1 MFIHARISSN
11 IYCVTDMTNDLK
23 NRQILHSDTE
33 FTEWQ
38 YILISLQNKC
48 LIQPQI
54 QRFSLHLNRCL
65 QTSSIPLLAFARFPS
80 FPPKFFP
87 SWHEDITPLIWLE
100 ALNNNFLF
108 FNSIYHYFWF
118 SPISPSHFFDLVST
132 IMISKDCSTSIAV
145 SRFSNYESLR
155 KMLEEQKMALELF
168 DSLLWM
174 NWFRNSDSLILLS
187 HLSNMFTVPVSVWHF
202 SFI

>member
-1 MFIHARISSN
+1 MHPNQNSTATLGSANGNGLEAELSVSQANQEWGIVLILSFWQMFIHARISSN

-54 QRFSLHLNRCL
+54 QRFCLHLNRCL

-87 SWHEDITPLIWLE
+87 SRHEDITPLIWLE

-118 SPISPSHFFDLVST
+118 SPISPSDFSLFLP
-132 IMISKDCSTSIAV
+132 
-145 SRFSNYESLR
+145 RFNHHDFL
-155 KMLEEQKMALELF
+155 Q
-168 DSLLWM
+168 
-174 NWFRNSDSLILLS
+174 
-187 HLSNMFTVPVSVWHF
+187 H
-202 SFI
+202 